1 MAGVTAI
8 VGSLRSGLT
17 AAVGTQV
24 VLTVASLGYATGRL
38 GGTPSP
44 LLQSSSSSKGGPEE
58 VFDAHHYDF
67 VTEFVTGMYAGRGT
81 SHPYVK
87 LADGDKNSVVVVSFE
102 DPAAR
107 SCGAHEVR
115 EAFRALKYLEP
126 RSIRPPCC
134 VDVQPQGESIALSY
148 ALDQQYLDGRLHL
161 QSLLVIKV
169 QLRQRKD
176 VPESEFL
183 VLQMEEHWNG
193 IPFWNSYLFWIVRRI
208 NGMVSWQLTKRIL

>member
-17 AAVGTQV
+17 AAVGTQL
-24 VLTVASLGYATGRL
+24 VLTLASLGYATGHL
-38 GGTPSP
+38 GTASNNRS
-44 LLQSSSSSKGGPEE
+44 LLLENKANAEE

-67 VTEFVTGMYAGRGT
+67 VTEFVTGIYAGRGAST
-81 SHPYVK
+81 SSSHPHVK
-87 LADGDKNSVVVVSFE
+87 LADTVTFE

-107 SCGAHEVR
+107 CYGPHEVQ

-126 RSIRPPCC
+126 RSVRPPYC
-134 VDVQPQGESIALSY
+134 VDVEPQGESIALSY
-148 ALDQQYLDGRLHL
+148 ALHQQYYFGGRLEL
-161 QSLLVIKV
+161 QSLLVVNV

-193 IPFWNSYLFWIVRRI
+193 IPFWNSYLFRIVRRI